1 MTALYVLVPV
11 SIGMGLV
18 GLAAFF
24 WAMRHDQFEDLQ
36 GNAWRV
42 LATPE
47 ARFMEGTPDERLAA
61 HAEDS
66 DTAGGL

>member
-36 GNAWRV
+36 GNACRV

-47 ARFMEGTPDERLAA
+47 ARFKEGTPDDRLAA
-61 HAEDS
+61 HAEDG